1 MIPWVRDAIWW
12 QVYPLGF
19 TGASVRPLPSD
30 TLVDSA
36 GRGLGSLVSWLDYLV
51 DLGANGLALGPIFR
65 SETHG
70 YDTVDFFSIDPR
82 LGDGGDFDRLVSEC
96 RARGI
101 KVMLDGVF
109 NHVGT
114 AHPLFVSAMKGSD
127 SARSM
132 FHIEMSPDGSVRG
145 YRNFEGHQGLAVLNH
160 DSPAVD
166 DLVVDVMCHWLRRG
180 ASAWRL
186 DAAYSMDPDF
196 WGRVLPR
203 VRKEF
208 PEAFFVGEVI
218 HGDYGDIVRRSGMDS
233 VTQYE
238 LWKAVW
244 SSLKDGNFFE
254 LDWCLGRHNSFMDDF
269 VPMTFV
275 GNHDVTRIASK
286 IGDDLMRLA
295 IVVLFTVGGIPSVY
309 YGDEQAFRGEKRDEL
324 GGDDEVRPPFP
335 ETPEGLSP
343 LGAGMYRLHQ
353 DLLSLRRQHSWLVG
367 SKTRT
372 VELDNRTYSYE
383 SIGEDGQVLS
393 VTMALDPAPVA
404 TISANGRELL
414 RVKR

>member
-1 MIPWVRDAIWW
+1 M
-12 QVYPLGF
+12 
-19 TGASVRPLPSD
+19 
-30 TLVDSA
+30 
-36 GRGLGSLVSWLDYLV
+36 
-51 DLGANGLALGPIFR
+51 
-65 SETHG
+65 
-70 YDTVDFFSIDPR
+70 
-82 LGDGGDFDRLVSEC
+82 
-96 RARGI
+96 
-101 KVMLDGVF
+101 
-109 NHVGT
+109 
-114 AHPLFVSAMKGSD
+114 
-127 SARSM
+127 
-132 FHIEMSPDGSVRG
+132 
-145 YRNFEGHQGLAVLNH
+145 
-160 DSPAVD
+160 
-166 DLVVDVMCHWLRRG
+166 
-180 ASAWRL
+180 
-186 DAAYSMDPDF
+186 
-196 WGRVLPR
+196 
-203 VRKEF
+203 
-208 PEAFFVGEVI
+208 
-218 HGDYGDIVRRSGMDS
+218 
-233 VTQYE
+233 TQYE

-367 SKTRT
+367 AKTRT
-372 VELDNRTYSYE
+372 VELVNRTYSYE